1 MEAAEFSIEV
11 ESGGAVV
18 ETLPVSASSC
28 FEDALFRSV
37 LVDLF
42 PNDGAM
48 PAFGVTAEWQDGGAP
63 RASALVLAGPGL
75 PEHRYSR
82 EVFAPQ
88 VRHMIRN
95 LVRDERLEPDA
106 PVEWHLLIRPDEGIR
121 AEIRRAPL
129 PLTRASLPEL
139 AAGSLAIEVEGSLLD
154 LIQRRVVGAGA
165 IERAAMLLGRVLH
178 DPVRGAALVQVC
190 DEIPLASGRGGASQ
204 AHFAFDPASFV
215 HARREAARRD
225 DGLVPVGWEHS
236 HPPCES
242 CLQSPSCPAETV
254 FFSASDVEVQAVAF
268 PSAFMVGLVAGKLR
282 HLPAQRP
289 GFRLF
294 GWQGAQ
300 VVPFPFTVTGA
311 AADAFRAEV
320 VPVPHPEA

>member
-1 MEAAEFSIEV
+1 MEAVELSIEL

-18 ETLPVSASSC
+18 ATLPVSASSC
-28 FEDALFRSV
+28 FEDALFRGILESR
-37 LVDLF
+37 L
-42 PNDGAM
+42 PNDGSM
-48 PAFGVTAEWQDGGAP
+48 PAFDVTAEWLEEDAS
-63 RASALVLAGPGL
+63 RAAALVLAGPGL
-75 PEHRYSR
+75 PDHRYSR
-82 EVFAPQ
+82 DVFAPQ
-88 VRHMIRN
+88 VRHMIRS
-95 LVRDERLEPDA
+95 LVRDERLEA
-106 PVEWHLLIRPDEGIR
+106 SAEVEWHLLVRPDEGTR
-121 AEIRRAPL
+121 VEISRAPF
-129 PLTRASLPEL
+129 PLTEGSLPEL
-139 AAGSLAIEVEGSLLD
+139 PAGSLAVEVEGSLLD
-154 LIQRRVVGAGA
+154 VIQRRVVEAGST
-165 IERAAMLLGRVLH
+165 ERAAMLLGTVLH
-178 DPVRGAALVQVC
+178 DPVRGAALVQVRE
-190 DEIPLASGRGGASQ
+190 EIPLAAGRGGASQ

-215 HARREAARRD
+215 QARREAARRD

-242 CLQSPSCPAETV
+242 CLERPSCPAETV

-311 AADAFRAEV
+311 TAEAFRAEV
-320 VPVPHPEA
+320 VPVAHPEA